1 MAQVVYVS
9 ITGLNIRRPWHLP
22 VFWRHA
28 IAAMAQARNADGCL
42 DAAAR
47 TIDGVHHTR
56 TVWQDRQAMLA
67 YLSTGA
73 HLRAMKVFHR
83 VATGKTHGFET
94 TTIPDWEEV
103 HRLWHDQGRTV
114 R

>member
-1 MAQVVYVS
+1 M
-9 ITGLNIRRPWHLP
+9 
-22 VFWRHA
+22 
-28 IAAMAQARNADGCL
+28 AAMAQARNADGCL

-56 TVWQDRQAMLA
+56 TVWRDRKAMQA

-73 HLRAMKVFHR
+73 HLKAMKIFHR

-94 TTIPDWEEV
+94 TTIPDWNEV
-103 HRLWHDQGRTV
+103 HRLWRDYGRSV
-114 R
+114 S